1 MTQRLLM
8 IEDDHRL
15 GGMVAAYLTQNGFE
29 VRHVETAAEGLAQLQ
44 QATAQPFSL
53 ILLDVMLPDADGL
66 EVCRQIRAHHS
77 AISATPIV
85 MLTAKGDPMD
95 RVVGL
100 ELGADDYVP
109 KPFEPRELLARVRA
123 VLRRQPGS
131 TPHNSHVMRFGRL
144 EIDLDARA
152 IRLDG
157 QERMV
162 TGYQF
167 DLLVALAER
176 AGRVLSREQIM
187 DAVKGEPL
195 EAFDRS
201 IDVHIGRLR
210 AVLEDDPKQP
220 RRIITVRGSG
230 YVFAKAQDVYRSQLQ
245 MVGASVRAH
254 LCRRADEPGRGRAGV
269 FRTVAMGAGFCAAGP
284 AKPGRVYRMGL
295 GSAAT
300 GHRDARAAAGRHVP
314 SPLAPACGH
323 GAVHT

>member
-1 MTQRLLM
+1 MTHRLLM

-15 GGMVAAYLTQNGFE
+15 GGMVSAYLTQNGFE
-29 VRHVETAAEGLAQLQ
+29 VKHVETAQEGMHLLQ
-44 QATAQPFSL
+44 SAAAAQPFSL

-66 EVCRQIRAHHS
+66 EVCRQIRSHAS
-77 AISATPIV
+77 AVSATPIV

-123 VLRRQPGS
+123 VLRRNQGNTAVAS
-131 TPHNSHVMRFGRL
+131 NVLRFGRL

-157 QERMV
+157 HERMV

-230 YVFAKAQDVYRSQLQ
+230 YVFAKAQDV
-245 MVGASVRAH
+245 
-254 LCRRADEPGRGRAGV
+254 
-269 FRTVAMGAGFCAAGP
+269 
-284 AKPGRVYRMGL
+284 
-295 GSAAT
+295 
-300 GHRDARAAAGRHVP
+300 
-314 SPLAPACGH
+314 
-323 GAVHT
+323 